1 MLPPCLPVRV
11 SPFFNPQVKDV
22 SGFEAGQQLNVD
34 DMFKAGDLVDVAGTT
49 IGKGF
54 QGESCRVFGGLAG
67 QQLEKGG
74 RVLGRGKSLVGKQ
87 AAVQC
92 RGLCNCAAHSAHAL
106 GPASARF
113 LSLLSQAA
121 SRSGALHAVT

>member
-1 MLPPCLPVRV
+1 MLPPASSLRLLP
-11 SPFFNPQVKDV
+11 FTNPQVKDV

-54 QGESCRVFGGLAG
+54 QGESCTVAGGLAG

-74 RVLGRGKSLVGKQ
+74 RVLGRGKSLVGEQ

-92 RGLCNCAAHSAHAL
+92 RGLCSCALSAHAL
-106 GPASARF
+106 GPASAHF